1 LTVDEWERLPWWQPQ
16 MYMEELGRYLRIQAG
31 EERPEDTP
39 ISGDISDSGDD
50 DLGVRIEKV
59 N

>member
-1 LTVDEWERLPWWQPQ
+1 
-16 MYMEELGRYLRIQAG
+16 MYMEELSRYLRIQAG

-39 ISGDISDSGDD
+39 ISGDIGDEDRDD
-50 DLGVRIEKV
+50 DLGVRIEQV